1 MKLKYQF
8 IVRKVAG
15 SAVAVAVGD
24 HAEEFNGMIKL
35 NPTAEFIFEKLNNGD
50 FSSDE
55 LAKSVCEA
63 YNIDLET
70 AVQAV
75 SSLISSLK
83 SNGLLI

>member
-24 HAEEFNGMIKL
+24 RAEEFNGMIKL

-75 SSLISSLK
+75 SSLISSLD